1 MSTNKKDLHN
11 KLVRDQFTEIIDQF
25 AKQAIP
31 FANMLAH
38 SNEESTNLL
47 IKMSKLS
54 ASDTVLDVACGPGL
68 LSCALAPY
76 VRKVT
81 GIDIVSVTIP

>member
-1 MSTNKKDLHN
+1 
-11 KLVRDQFTEIIDQF
+11 
-25 AKQAIP
+25 
-31 FANMLAH
+31 MLAH

-68 LSCALAPY
+68 LSCALAPH

-81 GIDIVSVTIP
+81 GIDIVPVAIP